1 MKITFMGA
9 VHTTTGS
16 MHLLEVNDTR
26 ILLECGLFQG
36 RRKESYER
44 NRHLPFNASEIDCC
58 VLSHAHIDHS
68 GNLPN
73 LVRSGFSGN
82 IYATHATR
90 DLCSAML
97 RDSAH
102 IQESDAAYVNKRRRR
117 QGKSLVEPIYTTADA
132 VASLRNFVSVD
143 YGRPL
148 PIAPGVQL
156 TFRDAGHILGS
167 ALCVFDVTENG
178 AKYRLVFTGDLGR
191 PNLPIL
197 RDPVL
202 VDAPTYFI
210 TESTYGGRFHETP
223 DQAEVHL
230 RKVINETF
238 DRGGKVII
246 PCFAVGRT
254 QEIVYA
260 LQRLTAARKIPRLP
274 IFVDSPL
281 AVDITEVFRLHP
293 ECYDQEITDFIA
305 TDSDRDP
312 FGFETLTYV
321 RAVEESKELNF
332 LRQSAVIISAS
343 GMCEHGRILHHLK
356 NNVEDA
362 RNTVL
367 IVGFQAEHTL
377 GRRLVNGD
385 KEVSIFGKK
394 YHRRASVETIDG
406 YSAHADRAELLDY
419 VGRLDRAHLE
429 RVFVVHGEED
439 QGIALQQGLAELGLD
454 SQIPHPM
461 EEVHIGQ
468 G

>member
-16 MHLLEVNDTR
+16 MHLLQINGRR

-36 RRKESYER
+36 RRKDSFER
-44 NRHLPFNASEIDCC
+44 NRNLPFQASEIDCC

-68 GNLPN
+68 GNIPN
-73 LVRSGFSGN
+73 LVRSGFTGN
-82 IYATHATR
+82 IYTTHATR

-97 RDSAH
+97 RDSAY
-102 IQESDAAYVNKRRRR
+102 IQESDAAYVNKKRKR
-117 QGKSLVEPIYTTADA
+117 QGKPLVEPIYTKADA

-143 YGRPL
+143 YDRPL

-167 ALCVFDVTENG
+167 ALCVLDVEEDG
-178 AKYRLVFTGDLGR
+178 SRYRLVFTGDLGR
-191 PNLPIL
+191 PDLPIL
-197 RDPVL
+197 RDPSPVK
-202 VDAPTYFI
+202 APTYLI

-223 DQAEVHL
+223 DQAETRL

-260 LQRLTAARKIPRLP
+260 LKRLTHARKIPRLP

-293 ECYDQEITDFIA
+293 ECYDREITDFVA
-305 TDSDRDP
+305 QRGDRDP
-312 FGFETLTYV
+312 FGFSTLTYV
-321 RAVEESKELNF
+321 RSVEVSKELNF
-332 LRQSAVIISAS
+332 LRQPAVIISAS

-356 NNVEDA
+356 NNIEDA
-362 RNTVL
+362 RNSVL

-377 GRRLVNGD
+377 GRRLVNRD
-385 KEVSIFGKK
+385 KKVKIFGQE
-394 YHRRASVETIDG
+394 YSRRASVEIIDG
-406 YSAHADRAELLDY
+406 YSAHADRNELLGY
-419 VGRLDRAHLE
+419 IGQLDRKSLQ
-429 RVFVVHGEED
+429 RIFIVHGEQD
-439 QGIALQQGLAELGLD
+439 QGLALQQGLTEMGLAAHL
-454 SQIPHPM
+454 PFPM
-461 EEVHIGQ
+461 EEVQIE
-468 G
+468 